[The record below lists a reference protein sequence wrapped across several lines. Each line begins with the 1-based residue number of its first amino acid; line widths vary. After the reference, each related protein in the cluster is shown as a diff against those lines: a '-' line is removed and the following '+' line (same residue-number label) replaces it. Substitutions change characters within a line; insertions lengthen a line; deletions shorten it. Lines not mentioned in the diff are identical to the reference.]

1 MAIATDSI
9 IEIVKRYIEEL
20 EKNGIRIHE
29 AIVFGSFAK
38 GTAKEWS
45 DIDVA
50 LVSPDFTGD
59 RFEDRRKIVP
69 LRRKIDN
76 RIEPLPFRPEDFYD
90 GGMLIEEIKKMGTRI
105 QTKT

>member
-9 IEIVKRYIEEL
+9 IEIVKRYVAVL
-20 EKNGIRIHE
+20 EKNGIKIRE

-90 GGMLIEEIKKMGTRI
+90 GGMLIEEIKRTGTRI

>member
-20 EKNGIRIHE
+20 EKNGIKIRE
-29 AIVFGSFAK
+29 AIIFGSFVK

-50 LVSPDFTGD
+50 LVSSDFTGD
-59 RFEDRRKIVP
+59 RFEDRRRIIP
-69 LRRKIDN
+69 MRRKFDS
-76 RIEPLPFRPEDFYD
+76 RIEPIPFRPEDFNN
-90 GGMLIEEIKKMGTRI
+90 GETLAEEIKRTGKWVV
-105 QTKT
+105 KK